1 MKHNA
6 HEELHDNEI
15 QTALS
20 DDSRENE
27 VSAMILDSAFKIHRM
42 YGPGLL
48 ESAYEHLLCYEL
60 SHVKNLKVERQKTLP
75 ILHETVLIDAGYR
88 LDLVVENCVI
98 VELKCVEKILP
109 IHQAQLMT
117 YLRLSEIRL
126 GLIVNFNTRML
137 KEGIKRMVV

>member
-6 HEELHDNEI
+6 LEEHNENEI
-15 QTALS
+15 KAVLDQ
-20 DDSRENE
+20 DSLENE
-27 VSAMILDSAFKIHRM
+27 VSSKILDSAFKIHRL

-60 SHVKNLKVERQKTLP
+60 TQVQGLKTERQKILP
-75 ILHETVLIDAGYR
+75 IKHETVLIDAGYR

-117 YLRLSEIRL
+117 YLQLSEIRL